1 MYHNSEGKDVIPAI
15 RSLCPDEREG
25 SGHKHL
31 FEKLGMVS

>member
-15 RSLCPDEREG
+15 QSLAGGREG